1 MQLLSLNE
9 IRSLHRRLPASQ
21 SPVAYAQAVV
31 SLVSSW
37 AKRTR
42 RPYTRMTVDAGQVM
56 AQWQAL
62 IQTHAEYDAAVQLAQ
77 NIESMVLAP
86 SERTALGS
94 AG

>member
-9 IRSLHRRLPASQ
+9 IRSLQKRLPASQ

-31 SLVSSW
+31 NLVSSW
-37 AKRTR
+37 AERTR
-42 RPYTRMTVDAGQVM
+42 HPYTRMTVDAGQVM

-62 IQTHAEYDAAVQLAQ
+62 IQSHAEYDAAVQLAQ
-77 NIESMVLAP
+77 NIEARVLAP
-86 SERTALGS
+86 SESLALDS